1 MSPQLP
7 IAREH
12 RQHGGSA
19 RPYRAKNWATLATT
33 TRVARWSMQP
43 KFQLLRELYELKA
56 RTALASLLKS
66 LLSSFQRA
74 MRRKHGFFC
83 GNDIGNDSEFSHI
96 SLTDEREHSKA
107 VLKASNH
114 SHDVP
119 PAPLPS
125 GARGTRWG
133 ERSLGQ
139 EKGDRSRP
147 WDSPSLSLD
156 NIPISTLIFADF
168 VARKR

>member
-1 MSPQLP
+1 MPKTKATMSPQLP
-7 IAREH
+7 IAQEH

-19 RPYRAKNWATLATT
+19 RPHRAKKWATLATT

-56 RTALASLLKS
+56 RSALAGFFKS
-66 LLSSFQRA
+66 PLGSFQRA
-74 MRRKHGFFC
+74 MRRKHGVFS
-83 GNDIGNDSEFSHI
+83 GNDIGYNSEFSHI
-96 SLTDEREHSKA
+96 SLTDKRELSKA

-119 PAPLPS
+119 PAPLSP
-125 GARGTRWG
+125 GACGTRWG

-147 WDSPSLSLD
+147 WVSP
-156 NIPISTLIFADF
+156 
-168 VARKR
+168 